1 METFMK
7 LRTVVTTMAWLTLA
21 QIGSV
26 NAQAPVAPANPPPGG
41 PPMLGQK
48 VAEAKPDE
56 IRVIATGAIIASLE
70 PVKAQAD
77 KAVGKH
83 LVIEYGAARAGLRDQ
98 ILNGQAFEVAILVP
112 DVNDELIKNGFAQT
126 RKFEVARV
134 PVAVGYAGNVS
145 APDISTPAALKKTLL
160 NAKEVSYAPQGLGA
174 QTANKLLSELGISD
188 SIKRSS
194 AAGGGAGG
202 GQLGNG
208 EYSIS
213 IFPASEIISN
223 KNVKYIGPVI
233 DQYQVAQV
241 LEAVVGTH
249 AKDEKAAKAFID
261 FLRSPAFE
269 AALTKNGMVQS
280 K

>member
-1 METFMK
+1 MK
-7 LRTVVTTMAWLTLA
+7 RRLVVTTMAWLMLA
-21 QIGSV
+21 KIGSS
-26 NAQAPVAPANPPPGG
+26 NAQAPAAPANPPPGG
-41 PPMLGQK
+41 RPMLGQK

-56 IRVIATGAIIASLE
+56 IRVIATGAISASLE

-83 LVIEYGAARAGLRDQ
+83 LVIQYGAARADLRDQ

-112 DVNDELIKNGFAQT
+112 DVNDELVKKGFAQA
-126 RKFEVARV
+126 RKFEIARV
-134 PVAVGYAGNVS
+134 PVAIGYAGDVP
-145 APDISTPAALKKTLL
+145 APDISTPVALKNTLL

-174 QTANKLLSELGISD
+174 QTANKILAELGITD

-194 AAGGGAGG
+194 AAGGNGG
-202 GQLGNG
+202 GGPPGKG

-213 IFPASEIISN
+213 IFPASELIFN

-233 DQYQVAQV
+233 EQFQVAQV
-241 LEAVVGTH
+241 IEAVVGAH
-249 AKDEKAAKAFID
+249 PRDEKAAKAFVD
-261 FLRSPAFE
+261 FLRGPAFE

>member
-194 AAGGGAGG
+194 AAGGG

-233 DQYQVAQV
+233 DQFQVAQV
-241 LEAVVGTH
+241 IEAVVGAH
-249 AKDEKAAKAFID
+249 PRDEKAAKAFVD
-261 FLRSPAFE
+261 FLRGPEFE
-269 AALTKNGMVQS
+269 SALTKNGMVQS